1 MGTLS
6 RDLDA
11 YQRALAIYQRRG
23 NAYNRS
29 IAQDPNGNPYL
40 IAKSDYNPENIYA
53 GGALPQGKGTYGSFG
68 QASIRMADKNTG
80 AVSIAENAPTFVG
93 ATDNGDPNFLL
104 LRQNPRG
111 YESKVFSGVRKS
123 GGGVDDNGY
132 PIPEQFYMNGPADG
146 EGNPT
151 AIPVDMNRAK
161 VLGQPDESGNYT
173 IEYQVPKFADKPDD
187 FNMKAPDA
195 SPAAVRRDQRP
206 SVVEQEGGLI
216 GEVIASRGLKGGGDF
231 PAQRGLINKAR
242 DDRAAAA
249 KLEEEKLA
257 AEKARLEAEEAA
269 RNAPA
274 DYGSVY

>member
-23 NAYNRS
+23 NSYNRS

-40 IAKSDYNPENIYA
+40 IQKSDYDPARAYA
-53 GGALPQGKGTYGSFG
+53 TSDGAGVQGLIK
-68 QASIRMADKNTG
+68 MANKNTG
-80 AVSIAENAPTFVG
+80 AVSAATDAPAFVG

-132 PIPEQFYMNGPADG
+132 PIPEQFYINGPADS
-146 EGNPT
+146 EGYAT
-151 AIPVDMNRAK
+151 AIPVDMNKAK
-161 VLGQPDESGNYT
+161 VLGQPDENGNYT

-187 FNMKAPDA
+187 FNMKAPNP
-195 SPAAVRRDQRP
+195 SAAEIKRDQRP
-206 SVVEQEGGLI
+206 SVVAQEGGLI
-216 GEVIASRGLKGGGDF
+216 GEVLASRGIKSGGNF
-231 PAQRGLINKAR
+231 PGQREAINKAR

-269 RNAPA
+269 RNAPV
-274 DYGSVY
+274 DYSSAG

>member
-23 NAYNRS
+23 NSYNRS

-40 IAKSDYNPENIYA
+40 IAKSDYDPMSIYA
-53 GGALPQGKGTYGSFG
+53 TSNGQPQGLIK
-68 QASIRMADKNTG
+68 MANKSTG
-80 AVSIAENAPTFVG
+80 AVSAATDAPTFVG

-111 YESKVFSGVRKS
+111 YESKVFSGVSK
-123 GGGVDDNGY
+123 GEDG
-132 PIPEQFYMNGPADG
+132 QFYLNTGSD
-146 EGNPT
+146 ENST
-151 AIPVDMNRAK
+151 RVPVDMNKAK
-161 VLGQPDESGNYT
+161 VLGEPDANGFYT
-173 IEYQVPKFADKPDD
+173 IEYQVPKFADKPND
-187 FNMKAPDA
+187 FNMEAPNP
-195 SPAAVRRDQRP
+195 SAAEIKRDQRP
-206 SVVEQEGGLI
+206 SVVDQEGGLI
-216 GEVIASRGLKGGGDF
+216 GEVLASRGIKSGGNF
-231 PAQRGLINKAR
+231 PGQREAINKAR

-269 RNAPA
+269 RNNASI
-274 DYGSVY
+274 DSGGGG